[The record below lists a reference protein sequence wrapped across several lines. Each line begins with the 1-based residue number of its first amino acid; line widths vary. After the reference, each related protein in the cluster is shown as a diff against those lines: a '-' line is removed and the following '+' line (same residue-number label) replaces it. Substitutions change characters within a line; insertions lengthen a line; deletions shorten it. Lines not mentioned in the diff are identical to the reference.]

1 MNRLS
6 SEEVESLYRCI
17 SMAMDWRHEIV
28 YNTEEQYWSEWDYMS
43 KHIDIALMTTHK
55 LAGYETGTK

>member
-1 MNRLS
+1 MNKLS
-6 SEEVESLYRCI
+6 SEEVESLYRCVSF
-17 SMAMDWRHEIV
+17 SMDLRDEIE

-43 KHIDIALMTTHK
+43 KHINIALTAAHK